1 MRFAKK
7 ILCIVFIIL
16 VLGLS
21 SSGFLATLISRRG
34 DLSLL
39 ALRYQLEPLPTL
51 IFILPVIGRTPTR
64 T

>member
-1 MRFAKK
+1 MKYRKK
-7 ILCIVFIIL
+7 ILSIIFGIL
-16 VLGLS
+16 VLGL

-51 IFILPVIGRTPTR
+51 IFILPVYR
-64 T
+64 